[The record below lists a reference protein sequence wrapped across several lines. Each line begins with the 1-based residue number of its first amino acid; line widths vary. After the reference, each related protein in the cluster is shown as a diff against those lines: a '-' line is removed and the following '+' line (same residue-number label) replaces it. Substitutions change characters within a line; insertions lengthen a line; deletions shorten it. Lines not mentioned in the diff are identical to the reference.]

1 MRSAWTDCPTG
12 PTLGAMTTRAKRR
25 TATATLAAI
34 AVAVA
39 VILTI
44 LVPAIAEHTTSS
56 WGDLYAAGFGLGLLV
71 AWALGTL
78 TFTSS
83 QRRERT

>member
-1 MRSAWTDCPTG
+1 MS
-12 PTLGAMTTRAKRR
+12 TRTRRR
-25 TATATLAAI
+25 TATVTLAAI

-44 LVPAIAEHTTSS
+44 LVPAIAERTTSS

-78 TFTSS
+78 TFSS
-83 QRRERT
+83 RRERT